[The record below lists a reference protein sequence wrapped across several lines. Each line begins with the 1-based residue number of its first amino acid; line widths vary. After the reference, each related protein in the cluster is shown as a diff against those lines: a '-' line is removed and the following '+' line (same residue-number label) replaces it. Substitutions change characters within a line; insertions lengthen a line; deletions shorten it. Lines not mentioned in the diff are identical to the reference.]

1 MKILVLNA
9 GSSSLKY
16 SLFMNE
22 HTQLVQHGLIEHLN
36 EPNNQGQI
44 KNHSDALKEVEQQLQ
59 TAQLIQHLGDCD
71 AVGHRVVHGG
81 ERFACATQV
90 TPQVIAEIKN
100 LSALAPLHNPVN
112 LQPIEFL
119 TQHYPDLKQVAV
131 FDTAFHQTLP
141 DYAYHYAL
149 PETLYEAHHIRR
161 YGFHGTSHQYIA
173 KQLAEHLDL
182 PDEEVHLISCHL
194 GNGASICA
202 IEGGESID
210 TSMGFTPL
218 EGLIMGTRSGDL
230 DPAIVLYL
238 IKKLGYSADQVDH
251 LLNHESGLKGICGHN
266 DMREV
271 IELANQGDAQAQLAL
286 DMFVYRINK
295 TIGGYLSIMDE
306 VDGIVFTGGI
316 GEHAPLI
323 REMILSGFAS
333 WYGININYEA
343 NETADPKA
351 ITRISD
357 LESLIDAWVIPT
369 NEELEI
375 AQQTQTLVLSSCV
388 NGIA

>member
-22 HTQLVQHGLIEHLN
+22 HTQLVQHGLIENLN
-36 EPNNQGQI
+36 QPDKNGQS
-44 KNHSDALKEVEQQLQ
+44 KTHADALKEAEQQLIQ
-59 TAQLIQHLGDCD
+59 AQFIQNLGDCD

-81 ERFACATQV
+81 ERFS
-90 TPQVIAEIKN
+90 TPVEITPDIIEDIRY
-100 LSALAPLHNPVN
+100 LGALAPLHNPIN

-119 TQHYPDLKQVAV
+119 SQHYPNLKQVAV

-149 PETLYEAHHIRR
+149 PQNLYEQEHIRR
-161 YGFHGTSHQYIA
+161 YGFHGTSHQYIT
-173 KQLAEHLDL
+173 KQLAEQLDL
-182 PDEEVHLISCHL
+182 PDDEVHLISCHL

-202 IEGGESID
+202 VEGGESID

-238 IKKLGYSADQVDH
+238 IKKLGFSADEVDH
-251 LLNHESGLKGICGHN
+251 LLNHESGLKGLCGTQ
-266 DMREV
+266 DMRKV
-271 IELANQGDAQAQLAL
+271 IKLVDDGDLHAQLAL

-295 TIGGYLSIMDE
+295 TIGSYLSIMDE

-316 GEHAPLI
+316 GEHAPLV

-333 WYGININYEA
+333 WFGIQIDYDA
-343 NETADPKA
+343 NDAADPQE
-351 ITRISD
+351 ITCIT
-357 LESLIDAWVIPT
+357 LPESKIQVWVIPT
-369 NEELEI
+369 DEELEI
-375 AQQTQTLVLSSCV
+375 AQQTITCLNL
-388 NGIA
+388 I